1 MPNQGRTV
9 EALLLTQR
17 TCKFCA
23 QARAL
28 LAKLAEEYPLRVRE
42 VDLDSARGRELAGE
56 GGILFPP
63 GIFLN
68 GRAVAFGRPSER
80 RLRRELDDQLA
91 A

>member
-17 TCKFCA
+17 ECKFCA
-23 QARAL
+23 QARAVL
-28 LAKLAEEYPLRVRE
+28 TELSTEYPLRVSE
-42 VDLDSARGRELAGE
+42 LDLDSARGRELAGHA
-56 GGILFPP
+56 GILFPP

-80 RLRRELDDQLA
+80 RLRRELDDLLA
-91 A
+91 T